1 MTLHALFPSMFL
13 LFVKQEITRSIR
25 KIIRNDS
32 AAILQI
38 GRVAAPRLD
47 LQLAGTYVHVR
58 I

>member
-1 MTLHALFPSMFL
+1 MFL
-13 LFVKQEITRSIR
+13 LFVKEEITRSIR